1 MDTVKERWVSLNRLI
16 ETSKLKTQRKKKRMK
31 MVEELWD
38 NYKRCNISI
47 MGIPEGEERKE
58 QMQRI
63 YSKWERVNTF
73 SFNFFHSL
81 REIWSRVII
90 WEWGQK
96 RFRDVRRKWGKHRR
110 EKRRKRDRERERLGE
125 DVSHINNPE
134 SKWHSCC
141 QQETRT
147 LHRNCLKPRV
157 FNPANQ
163 KSIMSK

>member
-73 SFNFFHSL
+73 SFHFFHLSGKYEAEASSGSEDRKDL
-81 REIWSRVII
+81 EM
-90 WEWGQK
+90 WG
-96 RFRDVRRKWGKHRR
+96 
-110 EKRRKRDRERERLGE
+110 EREASREGEEERGSLQCIVKEYSKLLTEANSRRLGY
-125 DVSHINNPE
+125 
-134 SKWHSCC
+134 WW
-141 QQETRT
+141 
-147 LHRNCLKPRV
+147 
-157 FNPANQ
+157 FNWWGEAVT
-163 KSIMSK
+163 